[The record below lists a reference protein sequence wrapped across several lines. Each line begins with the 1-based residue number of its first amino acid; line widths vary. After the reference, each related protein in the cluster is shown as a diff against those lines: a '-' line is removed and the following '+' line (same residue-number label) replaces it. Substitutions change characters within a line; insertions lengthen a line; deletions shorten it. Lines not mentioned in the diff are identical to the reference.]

1 MPDTSNSAHQD
12 LPSASGSVETPSDK
26 ELIPVYWLQAD
37 NDGVYLHREYAR
49 AKASGDPVTDAISY
63 MLNDKPAKDGWF
75 TYLKPSTDIGVSISS
90 ENVITLDLP
99 KKVFGAHLDEGLAQ
113 RSIQQLV
120 FTATAAAANAGV
132 LNGSQPPKLRL
143 LVDGA
148 ANATVFDDY
157 RLESE
162 YERNSSFMAPIWIID
177 PQNSSQFA
185 AGKVKLNARSVA
197 FSDGLYY
204 RVERKNTAGDWQPV
218 DEAQRVKA
226 TELDEDGAL
235 SRELALSPG
244 EYRVTLWG
252 QNNGSGAKIAR
263 TTSMFNVS

>member
-1 MPDTSNSAHQD
+1 MWIGVLIASKKVFAARNSGGPGPWPGRRRGLWGEHRQRGTPHARHLEQRSPGPAQR
-12 LPSASGSVETPSDK
+12 LGSVETPSDK

-37 NDGVYLHREYAR
+37 NDGVYLYREYAR

-177 PQNSSQFA
+177 RRTPASSPP
-185 AGKVKLNARSVA
+185 GRS
-197 FSDGLYY
+197 SSTPD
-204 RVERKNTAGDWQPV
+204 PSPS
-218 DEAQRVKA
+218 A
-226 TELDEDGAL
+226 TGCTTGW
-235 SRELALSPG
+235 S
-244 EYRVTLWG
+244 
-252 QNNGSGAKIAR
+252 AR
-263 TTSMFNVS
+263 TRPGTGSRWTRPNG